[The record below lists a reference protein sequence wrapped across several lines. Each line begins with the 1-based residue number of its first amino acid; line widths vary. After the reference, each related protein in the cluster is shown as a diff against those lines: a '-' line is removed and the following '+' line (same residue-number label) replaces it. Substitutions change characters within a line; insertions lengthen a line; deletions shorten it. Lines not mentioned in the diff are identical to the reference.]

1 VGGTVMLTVIV
12 KDGKKTIF
20 KKELNIYDDNTINAL
35 IDEIQKTM
43 IIGQKFAKA
52 KSEMNSEAVK
62 QMVEGWK

>member
-1 VGGTVMLTVIV
+1 MLTIIV

-43 IIGQKFAKA
+43 IVGQKFAKA
-52 KSEMNSEAVK
+52 KSEMNPKAIKE
-62 QMVEGWK
+62 MVEGWK

>member
-1 VGGTVMLTVIV
+1 MLTVIV

-43 IIGQKFAKA
+43 IIGQRFAKA

>member
-1 VGGTVMLTVIV
+1 MMLTVIV

-43 IIGQKFAKA
+43 IIGQRFVKA